1 MHVFSLQARRH
12 LIPRQPLLT
21 VAELLEKIVNDE
33 LFGLVQCDVRV
44 PDHLKSYFA
53 QFLPVFKNA
62 MVSLE
67 DVGPHMRALCEH
79 YGVLNKPRRTL
90 ISSYYGEQVLLTT
103 SQIQWYIGH
112 GELLLKITPN
122 TGRRCGSG
130 VGIFGVVHPRRGR
143 HPPEVDG
150 SSPNFSL
157 LKLRLCITGLIIDK
171 VTSFFQFVKKQPF
184 VQFAED
190 TISARRAADDGTGS
204 EVKGTVQKLKGNS
217 GYGMY

>member
-1 MHVFSLQARRH
+1 MEKGKIPYIKIHKLFIFPRLYACFSLQARRH

-21 VAELLEKIVNDE
+21 VAELLEKIMNDE

-103 SQIQWYIGH
+103 SQIQWYIDH

-130 VGIFGVVHPRRGR
+130 VGILGCLR
-143 HPPEVDG
+143 
-150 SSPNFSL
+150 SPL
-157 LKLRLCITGLIIDK
+157 WQLRAHQVSGFRPTRNPQRLMDR
-171 VTSFFQFVKKQPF
+171 VPTSPF
-184 VQFAED
+184 
-190 TISARRAADDGTGS
+190 
-204 EVKGTVQKLKGNS
+204 
-217 GYGMY
+217 